1 VEISAGSSAQACKS
15 GSRRASR
22 APHLEGRY
30 AVGRLATDEIDL
42 NLLAVFDA
50 VARTQ
55 SVTRAGALLG
65 LSKAGMSRA
74 LGRLRAALQD
84 PILVRSGR
92 EWTMSARALELVER
106 VRELKA
112 EAERVLAP
120 AAPFHPAASSRE
132 FRLHAT
138 DHVVSLMGATVC
150 HAVARAAP
158 GVAVRFLPILPDDA
172 AALRDGVDLALGVFP
187 NLPGD
192 FRTQLLFE
200 DRFACVVRAG
210 HPRIGRR
217 LRLEDYLACKHV
229 LIAPRGRPGSVVD
242 DALAAR
248 GLARH
253 VTRYLPYYLAALE
266 LIAQADCV
274 LTMSERLARR
284 HAARFGLRVLRPPL
298 ALPRYR
304 ITQVWHPRLDDDP
317 AHAWF
322 RRQVA
327 AAAGTIRRHR

>member
-1 VEISAGSSAQACKS
+1 MT
-15 GSRRASR
+15 
-22 APHLEGRY
+22 RY
-30 AVGRLATDEIDL
+30 APAAVQGFDIDL

-50 VARTQ
+50 VARTR
-55 SVTRAGALLG
+55 SVTKAGALLG

-74 LGRLRAALQD
+74 LGRLREALQD
-84 PILVRSGR
+84 PILVRSDK
-92 EWTMSARALELVER
+92 EWALSARALELVNR
-106 VRELKA
+106 VASLRA

-120 AAPFHPAASSRE
+120 ALPFHPATSNRE

-138 DHVVSLMGATVC
+138 DHVVSLIGAAIC
-150 HAVARAAP
+150 RGVARAAP
-158 GVAVRFLPILPDDA
+158 QAAVRFLPILPDDA
-172 AALRDGVDLALGVFP
+172 QALRDGVDLALGVFP

-200 DRFACVVRAG
+200 DRFACVVRAN
-210 HPRIGRR
+210 HPRIKRR
-217 LRLEDYLACKHV
+217 LSLETYLACKHV

-242 DALAAR
+242 EVLAER
-248 GLARH
+248 GLTRH
-253 VTRYLPYYLAALE
+253 VSRYLPYYLAALE

-284 HAARFGLRVLRPPL
+284 HAPRFGLRVLRPPL
-298 ALPRYR
+298 PLPRYK
-304 ITQVWHPRLDDDP
+304 ITQVWHPRLDGDP

-327 AAAGTIRRHR
+327 AAAATVRRAA

>member
-1 VEISAGSSAQACKS
+1 LPGE
-15 GSRRASR
+15 
-22 APHLEGRY
+22 
-30 AVGRLATDEIDL
+30 DIDL

-50 VARTQ
+50 VARTR

-74 LGRLRAALQD
+74 LGRLREALQD
-84 PILVRSGR
+84 PVLVRSGK
-92 EWTMSARALELVER
+92 EWTMSAPALELVER
-106 VRELKA
+106 VRALKV

-120 AAPFHPAASSRE
+120 AQPFHPGSSSRE
-132 FRLHAT
+132 FTLHAT
-138 DHVVSLMGATVC
+138 DHVVSLIGAGIC
-150 HAVARAAP
+150 RAVGRAAP

-172 AALRDGVDLALGVFP
+172 AALRDGVDIALGVFP
-187 NLPGD
+187 SLPGD
-192 FRTQLLFE
+192 FHTQLLFE

-210 HPRIGRR
+210 HPKVGRR
-217 LRLEDYLACKHV
+217 LTLGQYLACKHV
-229 LIAPRGRPGSVVD
+229 LIAPRGRPGGVVD
-242 DALAAR
+242 QVLAER
-248 GLARH
+248 GLTRH

-284 HAARFGLRVLRPPL
+284 HARRFGLRILRPPL
-298 ALPRYR
+298 PLPRYK
-304 ITQVWHPRLDDDP
+304 ITQVWHPRLDGDP

-327 AAAGTIRRHR
+327 AAAGAIRRSR